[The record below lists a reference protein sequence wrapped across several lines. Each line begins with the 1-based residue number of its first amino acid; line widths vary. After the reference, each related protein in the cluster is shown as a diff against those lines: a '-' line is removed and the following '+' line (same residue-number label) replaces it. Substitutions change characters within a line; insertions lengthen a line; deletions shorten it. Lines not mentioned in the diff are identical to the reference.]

1 MRAQSTTTNV
11 SSTPWQMGQKFQ
23 NSATSSAVT
32 ESKTGG
38 MEIQV
43 TRDVFDGEEAAREYD
58 SKQTTL
64 YDVV

>member
-1 MRAQSTTTNV
+1 
-11 SSTPWQMGQKFQ
+11 MGQKFQ

-32 ESKTGG
+32 ELKTGG